1 MSTGTDGSAPVLSGE
16 GLRLRP
22 WSPDDAPAV
31 LSLIDDVTRRWSPSL
46 RAVTTAEQA
55 TAWLRG
61 RMDPTHWVVTDAA
74 DGTVLGR
81 VSLLHHSVEDRSAE
95 VGYGV
100 VPAERGHG
108 VARRAVAVVLR
119 HAFAPPP
126 DGLALVRVQLL
137 HAVGN
142 VASCRVATVSGFA
155 HEGLLRRCIPAG
167 DDSFDDAHVHARL
180 VDDPAGPVPVT
191 NPPIEPTELVAG
203 AFQLCLPNAA
213 IDAERVLAA
222 CHDPEIARWNSGP
235 VDVAA
240 ARAWCSSRAD
250 WSDGTHASWLV
261 KDTGGAL
268 LGQISLFQIDRGA
281 LSGQLGYWVAAD
293 ARRRGVASSAVDA
306 VRGFAFGALGLV
318 RLELFHA
325 VENEGSCAVA
335 RRAGFRHE
343 GTHRSSYRYADGDL
357 HDEHSH
363 ARLATDP

>member
-1 MSTGTDGSAPVLSGE
+1 VLSGE

-22 WSPDDAPAV
+22 WTLDDAPAV

-46 RAVTTAEQA
+46 RVVTTTEQA
-55 TAWLRG
+55 TGWLRG
-61 RMDPTHWVVTDAA
+61 RMDPTHWVVTDAG

-81 VSLLHHSVEDRSAE
+81 VSLLNHSVEDRSAE

-100 VPAERGHG
+100 VPAHRGRG

-119 HAFAPPP
+119 HAFGPQPH
-126 DGLALVRVQLL
+126 GLSLIRVQLL

-142 VASCRVATVSGFA
+142 AASCRVAAVSGFA
-155 HEGLLRRCIPAG
+155 YEGLLRRAIPAG
-167 DDSFDDAHVHARL
+167 DGAFDDAHVHARL
-180 VDDPAGPVPVT
+180 VDDPPGPVPVT

-203 AFQLCLPNAA
+203 AFQLCIPNGA
-213 IDAERVLAA
+213 IDADAVLAA
-222 CHDPEIARWNSGP
+222 CQDPEIARWNSGP

-240 ARAWCSSRAD
+240 ARDWCTSRAD

-261 KDTGGAL
+261 KDTAGTL
-268 LGQISLFQIDRGA
+268 LGQISLFQIDRRA
-281 LSGQLGYWVAAD
+281 SAAQLGYWVVPG
-293 ARRRGVASSAVDA
+293 ARLRGVASSAVDA
-306 VRGFAFGALGLV
+306 VRGFAFGALGLE
-318 RLELFHA
+318 RLELYHA

-343 GTHRSSYRYADGDL
+343 GTHRSSYRYGDGLL